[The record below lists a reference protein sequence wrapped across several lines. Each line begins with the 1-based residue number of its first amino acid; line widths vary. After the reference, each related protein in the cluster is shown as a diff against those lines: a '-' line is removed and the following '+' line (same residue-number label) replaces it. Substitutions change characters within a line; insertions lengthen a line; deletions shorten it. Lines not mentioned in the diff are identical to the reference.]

1 MRMLKVPFMAVV
13 VIGTLFFAHTTHAQ
27 YSTQDAPISFILTP
41 SYPRPYQQVTVSPRS
56 SLIDLSASAVTI
68 SANGVVIQK
77 GTGTQSASVT
87 VGGSGEVTK
96 ITVSVLGPDGRTY
109 STTNSVRPADVALV
123 VEPDTTTH
131 PLYKGL
137 PLVAS
142 EGLVRLVAIPDLR
155 TTAKVAMD
163 PSTLVYQWKLGS
175 QVLTSASGIGRSVL
189 VATAPVR
196 YRDAVI
202 TLTVTSPDSA
212 VVAEAQT
219 TITPT
224 DPIARIYSYDPL
236 LGPDYDHAL
245 TSVFSLSGTEAS
257 FRVVPYFFS
266 APPTIEWSV
275 GGKAQGAQQ
284 DITVRSTG
292 SGAGSAT
299 LEARAKNTANLQTA
313 SSRTTLRFGE
323 GSSPFSIFGF

>member
-1 MRMLKVPFMAVV
+1 MLKAPFLISLLLCAL
-13 VIGTLFFAHTTHAQ
+13 LFALPASAQ
-27 YSTQDAPISFILTP
+27 YSTQDAPVSFILTP

-56 SLIDLSASAVTI
+56 SLIDLSASSVTI

-77 GTGTQSASVT
+77 GTGTQPASVT
-87 VGGSGEVTK
+87 VGGSGDVTK

-109 STTNSVRPADVALV
+109 TATSSVRPADVALV
-123 VEPDTTTH
+123 VEPDTTSH

-142 EGLVRLVAIPDLR
+142 AGVVRLVAVPDLR
-155 TTAKVAMD
+155 TTARVAMD
-163 PSTLVYQWKLGS
+163 PTKLVYQWKLGS

-189 VATAPVR
+189 VATAPIR

-202 TLTVTSPDSA
+202 TLTVTSPDSS
-212 VVAEAQT
+212 VVAEAKT
-219 TITPT
+219 TITPV
-224 DPIARIYSYDPL
+224 DPITRIYPYDPL

-245 TSVFSLSGTEAS
+245 TSAFSLSGTEAS
-257 FRVVPYFFS
+257 FRVVPYYFS

-275 GGKAQGAQQ
+275 GGRAQGAQQ

-299 LEARAKNTANLQTA
+299 LEVRAKTTENLQSA

-323 GSSPFSIFGF
+323 GASPFSIFGF